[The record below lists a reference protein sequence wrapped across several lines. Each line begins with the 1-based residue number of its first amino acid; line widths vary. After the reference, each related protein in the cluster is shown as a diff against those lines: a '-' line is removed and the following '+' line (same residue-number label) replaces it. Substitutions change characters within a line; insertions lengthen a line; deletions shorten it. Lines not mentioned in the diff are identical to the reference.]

1 MKENE
6 NVTTR
11 KKNLAT
17 SKLGSTVK
25 LACKL
30 ALHITVNGRK
40 LARGTKHLSGRK
52 LEKMVWAGFVDIFLH
67 LNLEMFG
74 VSELFGAPGL
84 TMVVEQNVSCSDVV
98 QHATQAGGNLGGTR
112 K

>member
-1 MKENE
+1 MQASFTHNSKWEEAGTWQKTFEWSETGENG
-6 NVTTR
+6 V
-11 KKNLAT
+11 
-17 SKLGSTVK
+17 
-25 LACKL
+25 
-30 ALHITVNGRK
+30 
-40 LARGTKHLSGRK
+40 
-52 LEKMVWAGFVDIFLH
+52 AGFVDNFLH

-74 VSELFGAPGL
+74 VSELFSAPGL